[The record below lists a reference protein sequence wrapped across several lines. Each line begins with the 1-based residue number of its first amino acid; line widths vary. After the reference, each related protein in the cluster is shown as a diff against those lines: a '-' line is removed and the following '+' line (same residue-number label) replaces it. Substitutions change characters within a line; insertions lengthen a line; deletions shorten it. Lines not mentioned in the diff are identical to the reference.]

1 MDVAQGH
8 VDSRPQLFTGHTG
21 AVSCLIL
28 AEQEGLGLEGHLLL
42 SGGADRTIRVW
53 DPAIKDPSKA
63 CVQTLRGHGGTVS
76 SLAFCNGVLVST
88 STDHTIQV
96 WKPDE
101 GRELLLYPW
110 FSPHQRLANLDCWAT
125 DLALRLGE
133 TAGLYVGD
141 EQGTLSAYRVQTSP
155 LQLTRWRR
163 QPKAHSLGIT
173 RLLLLAQEHLLVSA
187 SYDNTVRLFDTQT
200 GTAVLTIENMNKC
213 RFSAL
218 CWDAAHQELLLGDEV
233 GFVYVWNIAA
243 EKCLKCER
251 LHEAGAAATNNRAA
265 LTIRDLSVSNDEL
278 LISRAA
284 SCDYWLLVRDQKY
297 SEAKGHTGA
306 VIALGVHEAKG
317 EASAEDEAV
326 YSASLDNTIRAW
338 NPHDMSS
345 LSVLH
350 ETISEIS
357 CMLHSPLCAFLLTGN
372 DDGTIRLWNPDS
384 GSTIT
389 LTGHTNTV
397 CCLDV
402 VVRGRAD
409 LLLSAGFDGHVG
421 VWDISKR
428 RYAMPRLEAMV
439 RAHAQE
445 ILCLKAHPLKGT
457 FVTGGNDK
465 RVRVWSLQSYELLAT
480 LEGHTEAVT
489 CLALDANF
497 LLSGAEDG
505 SVRVWDMH
513 SHMALGRIAAHDAPV
528 EGILVVAEY
537 GYLVSCSTDNTVR
550 VWDYGA
556 GEELKAWR
564 HPEEFRCIAYHRN
577 TEHIV
582 AGTDQHSIVCF
593 PLSEV
598 VAEQQALRDQERR
611 EEEERLAREAAV
623 AAAAAE
629 EERRREE
636 EAAAEVERLRLEE
649 LGLEEDDEDTPR
661 GQKKGWRKR

>member
-1 MDVAQGH
+1 MV
-8 VDSRPQLFTGHTG
+8 PQLGSRASPYGPAGCCWVAPRTQAERQHPYRSPWGGCG
-21 AVSCLIL
+21 A
-28 AEQEGLGLEGHLLL
+28 
-42 SGGADRTIRVW
+42 TI
-53 DPAIKDPSKA
+53 
-63 CVQTLRGHGGTVS
+63 
-76 SLAFCNGVLVST
+76 
-88 STDHTIQV
+88 
-96 WKPDE
+96 
-101 GRELLLYPW
+101 GR
-110 FSPHQRLANLDCWAT
+110 
-125 DLALRLGE
+125 
-133 TAGLYVGD
+133 
-141 EQGTLSAYRVQTSP
+141 
-155 LQLTRWRR
+155 
-163 QPKAHSLGIT
+163 
-173 RLLLLAQEHLLVSA
+173 
-187 SYDNTVRLFDTQT
+187 
-200 GTAVLTIENMNKC
+200 
-213 RFSAL
+213 
-218 CWDAAHQELLLGDEV
+218 
-233 GFVYVWNIAA
+233 
-243 EKCLKCER
+243 
-251 LHEAGAAATNNRAA
+251 AAAPE
-265 LTIRDLSVSNDEL
+265 LS
-278 LISRAA
+278 SRHPP
-284 SCDYWLLVRDQKY
+284 R
-297 SEAKGHTGA
+297 HT
-306 VIALGVHEAKG
+306 
-317 EASAEDEAV
+317 S
-326 YSASLDNTIRAW
+326 
-338 NPHDMSS
+338 
-345 LSVLH
+345 
-350 ETISEIS
+350 
-357 CMLHSPLCAFLLTGN
+357 LCAFLLTGN

-497 LLSGAEDG
+497 LLSGSEDG

-528 EGILVVAEY
+528 EGILVVADV
-537 GYLVSCSTDNTVR
+537 GYLVSCSTDHTVR

-564 HPEEFRCIAYHRN
+564 HPEEFRCIAYQPS
-577 TEHIV
+577 TGQIL

-598 VAEQQALRDQERR
+598 VAEQEARREQERR
-611 EEEERLAREAAV
+611 EESERLAREAAA

-629 EERRREE
+629 EERRRKE
-636 EAAAEVERLRLEE
+636 EAEAEEERLRLEAAA
-649 LGLEEDDEDTPR
+649 LEEAEDEDMR
-661 GQKKGWRKR
+661 GGKKKGGRKR